1 MSHIAPP
8 VFSSDGGSAHATL
21 ITSGIET
28 PRSPAPRTALATR
41 GVDRRGPSPAWRL
54 AATVRRAAP
63 AIPVAVSLA
72 AAACGAARAG
82 APVPRPFP
90 TTSPAMV
97 ATVAD
102 ARAAPPGRWSG
113 ADFPRY
119 LALVEEVETGGDCLA
134 RPAGGSALGCY
145 QMTRAALV
153 DAGFKDAAGR
163 WRDNPWGIDSDDEF
177 RRDRRAQDAAMLRY
191 TARNWRRLE
200 PCVRDLIGR
209 TVGGVALDQAALVA
223 GAHLLGASGVVR
235 FVRCGLHARCLSRE
249 VAAGNGGR
257 DNLRASALRRMQ
269 AARGLRVLA
278 PSRGTGSRCGLRG

>member
-1 MSHIAPP
+1 MSNIGRP
-8 VFSSDGGSAHATL
+8 VFQSDGGSVPDPL
-21 ITSGIET
+21 IDPAIET
-28 PRSPAPRTALATR
+28 PRRPAPRTALATR
-41 GVDRRGPSPAWRL
+41 GVDRRGRRATRCV

-63 AIPVAVSLA
+63 AIPVAVALA
-72 AAACGAARAG
+72 ASACGAARTST
-82 APVPRPFP
+82 PVPRPFP
-90 TTSPAMV
+90 SVSAAVVETR
-97 ATVAD
+97 AD
-102 ARAAPPGRWSG
+102 AYPASPRRWDG

-119 LALVEEVETGGDCLA
+119 LAQVQEVETGGDCLA

-153 DAGFKDAAGR
+153 DAGFKDAGGG

-177 RRDRRAQDAAMLRY
+177 RRNRRAQDAAMLRY
-191 TARNWRRLE
+191 TARNWLRLE

-223 GAHLLGASGVVR
+223 GAHLLGATGIVR
-235 FVRCGLHARCLSRE
+235 FVRCGLHARCLPPA

-278 PSRGTGSRCGLRG
+278 PSGGTGSRCGLRG